1 MILPLIMA
9 GASLLLPLADTP
21 RRAALL
27 FGLAGL
33 GCSAFYPLTVALASR
48 RFPGHVAWVSA
59 MAYAA
64 LVTGIG
70 AGSFFTGMLRVR
82 LSFVTIY
89 RWSALCP
96 LLALLLAVP
105 ALATRA
111 RPAAARE

>member
-1 MILPLIMA
+1 MLPLLMA
-9 GASLLLPLADTP
+9 AASLLLPLADSP

-33 GCSAFYPLTVALASR
+33 GCSAFYPLTVGLASR

-64 LVTGIG
+64 LVSGIG
-70 AGSFFTGMLRVR
+70 AGSFLTGMLRVR
-82 LSFVTIY
+82 LPFETIY

-96 LLALLLAVP
+96 LVALLLAVP
-105 ALATRA
+105 ALASRA
-111 RPAAARE
+111 RSANARE